1 MLIAASFITKGNQ
14 PTRVKKVHLVQ
25 LNIPVKM
32 EKGRAMVTA
41 GRGVEDT
48 EDTVLSEISQ
58 AWMTDTALS
67 PLSMESRIDE
77 PREVECRIKYLIN
90 KSHQQ
95 APYPFQWFV
104 FLNKSHTLSIY
115 IVRYLRQHSSWATA

>member
-1 MLIAASFITKGNQ
+1 M
-14 PTRVKKVHLVQ
+14 VQ